1 MLRKFKISLT
11 KKALILNKV
20 EDNVWK
26 KKIPINYHIIFWV
39 GYFLLNVLR
48 WGSYYNDFYYSFR
61 SNLVEFPIHI
71 ILSYFHAYYL
81 IPKLVAKKKYVS
93 YLLQLI
99 SALTLMYFVKTIF
112 TYYFINEDVWPEAVD
127 TAKSSVA
134 LHYATVVLGELYV
147 IGITT
152 AIKLTNDW
160 VDSKNRNQK
169 LTRLNLETEVKYLRA
184 QIQPHFFFNT
194 LNNLYALTLE
204 KSDKAPEVVLKLS
217 ELMQYVLYEGKN
229 DTISLTKELKYI
241 ESYLELEK
249 LRYGDRVKYNLE
261 ISGNI
266 ENVNIPPLLLL
277 PFIENCFK
285 HGVGADNSDI
295 KIDIGFD
302 TSGGNLIFTV
312 VNPIPEN
319 VDVRFRQED
328 EGIGIANVRKRLKLN
343 FGEDCLLKT
352 ESDNKEYSVKLE
364 MPKSKIRINE

>member
-1 MLRKFKISLT
+1 MLRNFKISLT
-11 KKALILNKV
+11 KKALILNKI
-20 EDNVWK
+20 ENNVWE

-39 GYFLLNVLR
+39 GYFLLNVFR
-48 WGSYYNDFYYSFR
+48 WGSYYNDFFYSFK

-81 IPKLVAKKKYVS
+81 IPKLVAKKKYLP

-99 SALTLMYFVKTIF
+99 SALTFMYFVKTIL
-112 TYYFINEDVWPEAVD
+112 TYQFINKDVWPEAVES
-127 TAKSSVA
+127 AKASVA

-160 VDSKNRNQK
+160 VDSKNKNQK
-169 LTRLNLETEVKYLRA
+169 LTRLNLETEIKYLRA

-217 ELMQYVLYEGKN
+217 ELMQYILYEGKN
-229 DTISLTKELKYI
+229 DVISLSKELKYM

-249 LRYGDRVKYNLE
+249 LRYGNRLKYNLE

-266 ENVNIPPLLLL
+266 EGVNIPPLMLL

-285 HGVGADNSDI
+285 HGIGADNSDI
-295 KIDIGFD
+295 NINIGFD
-302 TSGGNLIFTV
+302 TSEDKLIFTV
-312 VNPIPEN
+312 DNPIPEKT
-319 VDVRFRQED
+319 DKRFRQED

-343 FGEDCLLKT
+343 YGEDCLLKIADD
-352 ESDNKEYSVKLE
+352 DNKYSVYLA
-364 MPKSKIRINE
+364 MPKNKKDTDE

>member
-1 MLRKFKISLT
+1 MLRNFKISLT

-20 EDNVWK
+20 DRNIWE

-39 GYFLLNVLR
+39 GYFSLNVLR
-48 WGSYYNDFYYSFR
+48 WGSYYNDFYYSFK

-71 ILSYFHAYYL
+71 LLSYFHAYYL
-81 IPKLVAKKKYVS
+81 IPKLVAKKKYVF

-99 SALTLMYFVKTIF
+99 SALTLMYFVKTIL
-112 TYYFINEDVWPEAVD
+112 TYQFINKDVWPEAVD
-127 TAKSSVA
+127 SAKSSVA

-160 VDSKNRNQK
+160 VNFKNRNQRLYK
-169 LTRLNLETEVKYLRA
+169 LNLETEIKYLRA

-217 ELMQYVLYEGKN
+217 ELMQYILYEGKK
-229 DTISLTKELKYI
+229 DVIPLSKELKYI
-241 ESYLELEK
+241 GSFMELEK
-249 LRYGDRVKYNLE
+249 LRYGNRVKYSIEL
-261 ISGNI
+261 SGDI

-285 HGVGADNSDI
+285 HGVGTDNSDI

-302 TSGGNLIFTV
+302 TLGDKMIFTV
-312 VNPIPEN
+312 VNQIPKN

-328 EGIGIANVRKRLKLN
+328 KGIGIENVRKRLNLN
-343 FGEDCLLKT
+343 YG
-352 ESDNKEYSVKLE
+352 DNCILETLPHGKEYFVKLAI
-364 MPKSKIRINE
+364 PKNKIQINE